1 LTREIYKPYYEKNN
15 FKERFNMIGIGSL
28 LVTVCTLIGLVIIP
42 LINIGVVVL
51 GVMFVRYIVK
61 LIAKDINDTLNR
73 IEDSSKVEVE

>member
-1 LTREIYKPYYEKNN
+1 
-15 FKERFNMIGIGSL
+15 MIGIGSL
-28 LVTVCTLIGLVIIP
+28 LVTVCTLIGLVVIP
-42 LINIGVVVL
+42 LMNIGVVVL

>member
-1 LTREIYKPYYEKNN
+1 
-15 FKERFNMIGIGSL
+15 MIGIGSL